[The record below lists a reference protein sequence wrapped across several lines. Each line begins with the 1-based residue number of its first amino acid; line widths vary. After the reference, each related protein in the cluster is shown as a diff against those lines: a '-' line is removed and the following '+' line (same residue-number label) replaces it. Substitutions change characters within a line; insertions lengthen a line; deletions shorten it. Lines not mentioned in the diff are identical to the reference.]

1 MFVKYDCGC
10 IGIPFRSDYPEISG
24 AFRKENQAIIIKVCD
39 IETYGNEYSF
49 FIRDMT
55 GKTYE
60 CVTEFEQK
68 IIIGKINS
76 LITRGYALTEIRH
89 LLKEH

>member
-10 IGIPFRSDYPEISG
+10 IGIPFK
-24 AFRKENQAIIIKVCD
+24 KEVFSEVNSAIIIKVCD